1 MKDVKELQQ
10 KYKDGDLNR
19 RDFMKAVGALG
30 ITVSAAGSLLKATDA
45 MAKTPRKGGSVRM
58 ASNLHGPDDQ
68 MDPIVMTSNIDYT
81 RAHTAYNGLV
91 QMRDNM
97 QLKPELA
104 EEYSPNSNATEWTFK
119 LQKGVKFHDG
129 SNFSADDVLWSMN
142 RHLGE
147 KTPSVIKGFFSQ
159 VKEWKKVDS
168 HTVKAILNSPDSD
181 LPAKLSEKQAKI
193 VKQGTTDFKKGN
205 GTGPYRMTTFEP
217 GVKSLHVRN
226 EDYWRETANFDAI
239 EITAITDPQARVN
252 ALIAGDMHM
261 ITDVD
266 AKMIKLIERSNN
278 TYVNTT
284 KSGRYGGICC
294 LKNTAPGNNDDLV
307 KGLQYIQD
315 RERIVRSILK
325 GYGEV
330 GNDHPISTAYGADHC
345 YELPQRQFDPDKA
358 KYHLKKSGI
367 TTAELFVAEVATGIG
382 DSCLLMQNNLKKIGF
397 DLKIKKV
404 PTDGYWGAVWM
415 KEPLNVVS
423 WNMRPTANSMLDI
436 QFGPGRAWNDTFW
449 NNERMG
455 QLLKMNLAETDPKM
469 RHEMFCEM
477 QALVNMFS
485 GMIIAYHTNVNNG
498 VNNKVQGIPDNPL
511 GSLGGCTWPEFAWME
526 A

>member
-1 MKDVKELQQ
+1 
-10 KYKDGDLNR
+10 
-19 RDFMKAVGALG
+19 
-30 ITVSAAGSLLKATDA
+30 
-45 MAKTPRKGGSVRM
+45 
-58 ASNLHGPDDQ
+58 
-68 MDPIVMTSNIDYT
+68 
-81 RAHTAYNGLV
+81 
-91 QMRDNM
+91 
-97 QLKPELA
+97 
-104 EEYSPNSNATEWTFK
+104 
-119 LQKGVKFHDG
+119 
-129 SNFSADDVLWSMN
+129 
-142 RHLGE
+142 
-147 KTPSVIKGFFSQ
+147 
-159 VKEWKKVDS
+159 
-168 HTVKAILNSPDSD
+168 
-181 LPAKLSEKQAKI
+181 
-193 VKQGTTDFKKGN
+193 QGTTDFKKGN
-205 GTGPYRMTTFEP
+205 GTGPYRMTSFEP
-217 GVKSLHVRN
+217 GVKSVHVRN

-278 TYVNTT
+278 TYVIST

-345 YELPQRQFDPDKA
+345 YELPVRQYDPDKA
-358 KYHLKKSGI
+358 KWHLNRSGYSS
-367 TTAELFVAEVATGIG
+367 AELYVAEVATGIG

>member
-19 RDFMKAVGALG
+19 RDFMKAVSALG

-81 RAHTAYNGLV
+81 RAHAAYNGLV

-119 LQKGVKFHDG
+119 LRKGVKFHDG

-205 GTGPYRMTTFEP
+205 GTGPYRMTSFEP
-217 GVKSLHVRN
+217 GVKSVHVRN

-345 YELPQRQFDPDKA
+345 YELPVRQYDPDKA
-358 KYHLKKSGI
+358 KWHLNRSGYSS
-367 TTAELFVAEVATGIG
+367 AELYVAEVATDIG
-382 DSCLLMQNNLKKIGF
+382 DLRMLVQNNPHKIR
-397 DLKIKKV
+397 
-404 PTDGYWGAVWM
+404 
-415 KEPLNVVS
+415 S
-423 WNMRPTANSMLDI
+423 
-436 QFGPGRAWNDTFW
+436 
-449 NNERMG
+449 
-455 QLLKMNLAETDPKM
+455 
-469 RHEMFCEM
+469 
-477 QALVNMFS
+477 ALS
-485 GMIIAYHTNVNNG
+485 I
-498 VNNKVQGIPDNPL
+498 
-511 GSLGGCTWPEFAWME
+511 
-526 A
+526 